1 MCIMICKLHAHIKMN
16 NVHFVQD
23 VTSLFKIG
31 ICSHL
36 ARYEKCYEVEVEYHF
51 YLVWLLFGDSIPI
64 CSLNVFLLLV

>member
-1 MCIMICKLHAHIKMN
+1 MICKLHAHIKMN

-36 ARYEKCYEVEVEYHF
+36 ARYEKCYEVEPEKR
-51 YLVWLLFGDSIPI
+51 LISIPE
-64 CSLNVFLLLV
+64 VGYTW